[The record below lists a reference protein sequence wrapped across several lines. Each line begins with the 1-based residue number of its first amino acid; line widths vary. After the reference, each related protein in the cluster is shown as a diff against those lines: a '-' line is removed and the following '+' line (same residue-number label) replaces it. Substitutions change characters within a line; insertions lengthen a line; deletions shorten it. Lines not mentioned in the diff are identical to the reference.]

1 MPHPRHRLD
10 LLVLPSSPSG
20 ELGPIRG
27 FAAAL
32 AGAAALPAGARAWA
46 WEEAGARGFWSS
58 GQGGFRVFCPD
69 VPGGAP
75 ITAAF
80 VPALEAWRRGGPA
93 ALGPCPRCGAEHR
106 LDALRFA
113 PEAAFA
119 PAALRLIDVGRA
131 WLEPGELPAA
141 LAAVTRVIAQRPG

>member
-10 LLVLPSSPSG
+10 LLVLPSSPTG
-20 ELGPIRG
+20 DIAPIRA
-27 FAAAL
+27 FAQAL
-32 AGAAALPAGARAWA
+32 RGAAGLPAGAQDWA
-46 WEEAGARGFWSS
+46 WEEAGERGFWSS
-58 GQGGFRVFCPD
+58 GQGGFRVFCPA
-69 VPGGAP
+69 VSGGAP

-80 VPALEAWRRGGPA
+80 VPALEAWRRGGRA

-119 PAALRLIDVGRA
+119 PAALRLIDVARA
-131 WLEPGELPAA
+131 WLEPGEVPAEIG
-141 LAAVTRVIAQRPG
+141 AVTRVIAQRPG